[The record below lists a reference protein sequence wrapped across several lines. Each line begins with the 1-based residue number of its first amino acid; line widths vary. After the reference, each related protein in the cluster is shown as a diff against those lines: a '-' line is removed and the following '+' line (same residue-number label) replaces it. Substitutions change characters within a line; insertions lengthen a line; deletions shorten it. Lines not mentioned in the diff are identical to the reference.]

1 MSSGGALTLE
11 DVPPRSFADWF
22 VVDFARR
29 VSPAL
34 GLRRRLWEEN
44 RRRSREG
51 EALLPSPLLLPV
63 EVRSERLD
71 VEALEER
78 FGAGDF
84 LGACE
89 LLVGAYVPVAERIGG
104 DTVSD
109 DLMLSWCVLATNGE
123 SAA

>member
-1 MSSGGALTLE
+1 MSSGGALAWE
-11 DVPPRSFADWF
+11 DVPPRSFSDWY

-29 VSPAL
+29 LSPAL
-34 GLRRRLWEEN
+34 GLRRRLRDEN
-44 RRRSREG
+44 QRLARDG

-71 VEALEER
+71 VELLEER
-78 FGAGDF
+78 FSAGDF

-109 DLMLSWCVLATNGE
+109 DLLLSWCVLATNGE
-123 SAA
+123 LAA

>member
-1 MSSGGALTLE
+1 MSSGGALTWE

-84 LGACE
+84 LSACE

>member
-1 MSSGGALTLE
+1 MSSESVLTWE

-34 GLRRRLWEEN
+34 GLRRRLWDEN
-44 RRRSREG
+44 QRRAREG
-51 EALLPSPLLLPV
+51 AALLPSPLLLPI
-63 EVRSERLD
+63 EVRSEPLD

-104 DTVSD
+104 DKVSD
-109 DLMLSWCVLATNGE
+109 DLVLSWCVLATNGE
-123 SAA
+123 SAS

>member
-1 MSSGGALTLE
+1 MSNGGALTWD

-29 VSPAL
+29 IAPAL
-34 GLRRRLWEEN
+34 GLRRRLWDEN
-44 RRRSREG
+44 QRRAREG

-71 VEALEER
+71 VEALEDR

-89 LLVGAYVPVAERIGG
+89 PLVDAYVPVAERIGS

-109 DLMLSWCVLATNGE
+109 DLVLSWCVLATNGE

>member
-1 MSSGGALTLE
+1 MSSGGALAWD

-29 VSPAL
+29 IAPAL
-34 GLRRRLWEEN
+34 GLRRRLWDEN
-44 RRRSREG
+44 QRRAREG

-71 VEALEER
+71 VEALEDR

-89 LLVGAYVPVAERIGG
+89 LLVDAYVPVAERIGS
-104 DTVSD
+104 DAVSA
-109 DLMLSWCVLATNGE
+109 DLVLSWCVLATGGD
-123 SAA
+123 ATT

>member
-1 MSSGGALTLE
+1 MSRGGALTWE
-11 DVPPRSFADWF
+11 DVPPRSCSEGF

-29 VSPAL
+29 IAPAL

-78 FGAGDF
+78 FVAGDF

-104 DTVSD
+104 DTVSA

>member
-1 MSSGGALTLE
+1 MSSGCALAWE

-29 VSPAL
+29 IAPAL
-34 GLRRRLWEEN
+34 GLRRRLWDEN
-44 RRRSREG
+44 RRRTRDG
-51 EALLPSPLLLPV
+51 EALLPFPLLLPV
-63 EVRSERLD
+63 EVRSEPLD

-104 DTVSD
+104 DTVST
-109 DLMLSWCVLATNGE
+109 DLVLSWCVLATNGG

>member
-1 MSSGGALTLE
+1 MSSGSALTWE

-29 VSPAL
+29 LSPAL

-44 RRRSREG
+44 RRRAREG
-51 EALLPSPLLLPV
+51 AALLPSPLLLPV
-63 EVRSERLD
+63 EVRSEPLD

-89 LLVGAYVPVAERIGG
+89 LLVGAYVPVAERIGC

>member
-1 MSSGGALTLE
+1 MGNGGALTWE

-29 VSPAL
+29 ISPAL
-34 GLRRRLWEEN
+34 GLRRRLWDEN
-44 RRRSREG
+44 QRRSREG

>member
-1 MSSGGALTLE
+1 MSNGGALAWE

-29 VSPAL
+29 LSPAL
-34 GLRRRLWEEN
+34 GLRRRLWDEN
-44 RRRSREG
+44 QRRAREG
-51 EALLPSPLLLPV
+51 ESLLPSPLLLPV

-71 VEALEER
+71 VELLEER

-104 DTVSD
+104 DKVSD
-109 DLMLSWCVLATNGE
+109 DLVLSWCVLATGGDVP
-123 SAA
+123 A

>member
-1 MSSGGALTLE
+1 MSSGGALTWE

-34 GLRRRLWEEN
+34 VLRRRLWEEN

>member
-1 MSSGGALTLE
+1 MSSGGALTWE

-29 VSPAL
+29 LAPAL
-34 GLRRRLWEEN
+34 RLRRRLWEEN
-44 RRRSREG
+44 RRRAREG
-51 EALLPSPLLLPV
+51 EALLPLLLPV
-63 EVRSERLD
+63 EVRSEPLD

-78 FGAGDF
+78 FSAGDF

-109 DLMLSWCVLATNGE
+109 DLVLSWCVLATGGD
-123 SAA
+123 ATA

>member
-1 MSSGGALTLE
+1 MSSGGALTWE

-29 VSPAL
+29 IAPAL

-44 RRRSREG
+44 QRRAREG
-51 EALLPSPLLLPV
+51 EALLPSPLLLPF
-63 EVRSERLD
+63 EVRSEPLD

-89 LLVGAYVPVAERIGG
+89 LLVGAYVPVAERIGC

>member
-1 MSSGGALTLE
+1 MSSGGALTWE
-11 DVPPRSFADWF
+11 DVPHRSFADWF

>member
-1 MSSGGALTLE
+1 MSSESALTWE

-29 VSPAL
+29 ISPAL
-34 GLRRRLWEEN
+34 GLRRRLRDEN
-44 RRRSREG
+44 QRRAREG
-51 EALLPSPLLLPV
+51 EALLPSPLLLPI
-63 EVRSERLD
+63 EVRSEPLD

-104 DTVSD
+104 DEVSA
-109 DLMLSWCVLATNGE
+109 DLVLSWCVLATGGDVT
-123 SAA
+123 A

>member
-1 MSSGGALTLE
+1 MSSGGALTWE

-29 VSPAL
+29 LSPAL
-34 GLRRRLWEEN
+34 GLRRRLLAEN
-44 RRRSREG
+44 QRRAREG
-51 EALLPSPLLLPV
+51 AALLPSPLLLPV
-63 EVRSERLD
+63 EVRSEPLD

-104 DTVSD
+104 DTVSA

>member
-1 MSSGGALTLE
+1 
-11 DVPPRSFADWF
+11 
-22 VVDFARR
+22 
-29 VSPAL
+29 
-34 GLRRRLWEEN
+34 LWEEN

-63 EVRSERLD
+63 EVRSEPLD

-104 DTVSD
+104 DTVSA
-109 DLMLSWCVLATNGE
+109 DLVLSWCVLATNGE

>member
-1 MSSGGALTLE
+1 MSNGDALAWE

-34 GLRRRLWEEN
+34 GLRRRLWDEN
-44 RRRSREG
+44 HRRAREG
-51 EALLPSPLLLPV
+51 DALLPSPLLLPV

-71 VEALEER
+71 VELLEER
-78 FGAGDF
+78 FNTGDF

-109 DLMLSWCVLATNGE
+109 DLVLSWCVLATGGD
-123 SAA
+123 ATT

>member
-1 MSSGGALTLE
+1 MSSESALTWE

-29 VSPAL
+29 ISPAL

-44 RRRSREG
+44 QRRAREG
-51 EALLPSPLLLPV
+51 EALLPSPVLLPV
-63 EVRSERLD
+63 EVRSEPLD

-104 DTVSD
+104 DEVSD
-109 DLMLSWCVLATNGE
+109 DLVLSWCVLAAEGG
-123 SAA
+123 APA